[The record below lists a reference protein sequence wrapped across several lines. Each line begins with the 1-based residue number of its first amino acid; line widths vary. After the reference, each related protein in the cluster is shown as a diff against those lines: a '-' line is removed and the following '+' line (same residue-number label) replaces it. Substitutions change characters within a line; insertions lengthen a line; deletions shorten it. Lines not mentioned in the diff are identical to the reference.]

1 MKVAIDSSVIVAA
14 LLSWHESHAA
24 AAKAVTQALAGKD
37 GIVIPSHALFESFA
51 VMTRLPAP
59 HRLASADALALLRDN
74 FASAHIA
81 TLGARSVWPTLQ
93 KLTQL
98 GLAGGM
104 TYDAIILE
112 AATDAGAAELLTLNA
127 RDYERLEPRLHVAGV

>member
-1 MKVAIDSSVIVAA
+1 VTIALDSTVIVAA
-14 LLSWHESHAA
+14 LLSWHERHTA
-24 AAKAVTQALAGKD
+24 AAKALEHALASKTAV
-37 GIVIPSHALFESFA
+37 VIPSHALFESFA

-74 FASAHIA
+74 FASVHIA

-98 GLAGGM
+98 GLAGGV
-104 TYDAIILE
+104 TYDAITLE
-112 AATDAGAAELLTLNA
+112 AAADGGATELLTLNA
-127 RDYERLEPRLHVAGV
+127 RDYDRLDPRLHVVGV